1 MSVQIAKRPFTAD
14 EYERMA
20 EAGILTEDDRVE
32 LLGGEILEMSPIDHP
47 HAGCVNRLNQL
58 FNSRAAGAYVVS
70 VQNPVRLD
78 DYSEPEPD
86 VALLRPRAD
95 FYSNAHPTPA
105 DVLLVV
111 EVADTSFEYDLHVK
125 LPLYAR
131 AGVAEVW
138 LVDLQRGAVEVFA
151 RPAGEQYQSA
161 RTISRGESFA
171 PQEIS
176 QLVVTAEDILV

>member
-1 MSVQIAKRPFTAD
+1 MSLQIAKRPFTAD

-32 LLGGEILEMSPIDHP
+32 LIEGEIIEMSPIGHP
-47 HAGCVNRLNQL
+47 HAGRVNRLNQL
-58 FNSRAAGAYVVS
+58 FNSRAAGAYVVA

-86 VALLRPRAD
+86 VALLRPRRD

-105 DVLLVV
+105 DVLLLI
-111 EVADTSFEYDLHVK
+111 EVADTSYDYDRYVK

-131 AGVAEVW
+131 SGIAEVW
-138 LVDLQRGAVEVFA
+138 LVDLSRGAVEVFTQ
-151 RPAGEQYQSA
+151 PSGGEYQSS
-161 RTISRGESFA
+161 RTISPGESLA
-171 PQEIS
+171 PRQIP
-176 QLVVTAEDILV
+176 QLNVTLADIIG